1 MTSYN
6 SQNLW
11 TDLTETQTETING
24 GVIAFNIAIASKL
37 TYQNSG
43 ALVIASGNAIGLG
56 NTGGVGVVQ
65 TNVAL

>member
-11 TDLTETQTETING
+11 TELTETQTETIHG

-37 TYQNSG
+37 TYQNNG
-43 ALVIASGNAIGLG
+43 ALVIASGNAIGFG
-56 NTGGVGVVQ
+56 NTAGVAIVQ
-65 TNVAL
+65 TNIA